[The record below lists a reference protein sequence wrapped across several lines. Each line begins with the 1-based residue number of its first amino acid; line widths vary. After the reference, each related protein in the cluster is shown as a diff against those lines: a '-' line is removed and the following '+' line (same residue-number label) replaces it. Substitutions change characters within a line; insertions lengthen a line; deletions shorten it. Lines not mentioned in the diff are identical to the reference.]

1 MSAVAKRY
9 ARALFEVASEKKAID
24 ATEGELL
31 GVVQVIEE
39 NEGLRKLL
47 SHPKI
52 SAEEKKQMLETL
64 FAREISANTG
74 NFLNIVIERGREG
87 QLKEIVDNYIE
98 MANEVRGIADA
109 TVVTAKALTK
119 QEVKQVEDAFGRQLN
134 KKLRVKTEVDPDIIG
149 GLVVRI
155 GDTLYDGSIRG
166 KLNRFSQQIKQ
177 AQV

>member
-9 ARALFEVASEKKAID
+9 ARALFEVASEKNLID
-24 ATEGELL
+24 ATEKELV
-31 GVVQVIEE
+31 GVVNVISE

-52 SAEEKKQMLETL
+52 SAQEKKQMLETL
-64 FAREISANTG
+64 FAREISASTG

-87 QLKEIVDNYIE
+87 QLNEILDNFVE

-109 TVVTAKALTK
+109 TVITAKKLSDAEANKLA
-119 QEVKQVEDAFGRQLN
+119 DAFGRQLN
-134 KKLRVKTEVDPDIIG
+134 KTLRVKTEVDPALIG

-155 GDTLYDGSIRG
+155 GDRLYDGSIRG
-166 KLNRFSQQIKQ
+166 KLSRFSQQIKQ

>member
-9 ARALFEVASEKKAID
+9 ARALFEVASEKNVID
-24 ATEGELL
+24 ATEKELL
-31 GVVQVIEE
+31 GVVKVIDD

-52 SAEEKKQMLETL
+52 SAEEKKQLLETL

-87 QLKEIVDNYIE
+87 QLKEIVDNFIE
-98 MANEVRGIADA
+98 MANDVRGIADA
-109 TVVTAKALTK
+109 TVVTAKALTDE
-119 QEVKQVEDAFGRQLN
+119 EVKQLADGFGRQLN
-134 KKLRVKTEVDPDIIG
+134 KKLRVKTEVDPALIG
-149 GLVVRI
+149 GIVVRI
-155 GDTLYDGSIRG
+155 GDRLYDGSIRG
-166 KLNRFSQQIKQ
+166 KLSRFSQQIKQ